1 MPVVDRSG
9 SRSRSAVSVSILVA
23 ALMALFAEQAF
34 AQGLFDL
41 FSNARRELAAPA
53 LSYAPAAPA
62 AAPPSIERPRPSNG
76 TGHSVNYCVRLCD
89 GRYFPIQRHA
99 AVSPVQLCDAL
110 CPSSRTK
117 IFSGRDAAHAV
128 ATDGT
133 RYGSLQNAFLY
144 RKQLVPGCTCNGKD
158 YFGLA
163 KMDPNVDPTSR
174 PGDVLVTAGGRTA
187 GTDAKSIRAASN

>member
-9 SRSRSAVSVSILVA
+9 SKSRSAVSVAIFAA

-62 AAPPSIERPRPSNG
+62 AASPSIERPRPSNG

-99 AVSPVQLCDAL
+99 AVSPAQLCDAL

-163 KMDPNVDPTSR
+163 KIDPKVDPTSR

>member
-9 SRSRSAVSVSILVA
+9 SKSRSAVSVAIFA
-23 ALMALFAEQAF
+23 ATLMALFAEQAF

-62 AAPPSIERPRPSNG
+62 AASPSIERPLLSNG

-99 AVSPVQLCDAL
+99 AVSPAQLCDAL
-110 CPSSRTK
+110 VSVEPNQDFLGSRRGAR
-117 IFSGRDAAHAV
+117 GRHRWCALREPAKCIPVPQAV
-128 ATDGT
+128 GAGL
-133 RYGSLQNAFLY
+133 YLQRQRLLRACED
-144 RKQLVPGCTCNGKD
+144 RPEGRSDITPGR
-158 YFGLA
+158 
-163 KMDPNVDPTSR
+163 R
-174 PGDVLVTAGGRTA
+174 PCHGGR
-187 GTDAKSIRAASN
+187 SNRRH